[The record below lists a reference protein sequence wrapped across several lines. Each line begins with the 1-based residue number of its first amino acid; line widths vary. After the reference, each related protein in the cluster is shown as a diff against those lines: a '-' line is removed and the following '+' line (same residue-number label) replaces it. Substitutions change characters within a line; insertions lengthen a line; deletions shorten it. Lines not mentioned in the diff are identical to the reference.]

1 MIGTQMIG
9 AHRLRQMPVI
19 TRKTYSGTAQK
30 AGNET
35 LAMTRA
41 ARVSKAATPY
51 SR

>member
-1 MIGTQMIG
+1 MVGT
-9 AHRLRQMPVI
+9 HRLRQMPVFI
-19 TRKTYSGTAQK
+19 RKTYSGTAQK